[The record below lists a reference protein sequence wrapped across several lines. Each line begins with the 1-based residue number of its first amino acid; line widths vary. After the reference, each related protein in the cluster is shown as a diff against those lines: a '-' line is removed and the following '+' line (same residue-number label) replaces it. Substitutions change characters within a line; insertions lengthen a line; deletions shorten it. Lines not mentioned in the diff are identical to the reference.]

1 MLLHSGLYPPYC
13 RGDTCWAILLHAN
26 HFSPLKAGAA
36 RRGSAVDQGRLGGH
50 DPSWEV
56 RARGRQQSSSDAL
69 PRRLGEAAAHAL
81 DRRGAELVGIGRNAA
96 YRAAAAGELPA
107 IRIGRRLRVPTAR
120 LLELLGIRETERQD
134 IA

>member
-1 MLLHSGLYPPYC
+1 M
-13 RGDTCWAILLHAN
+13 
-26 HFSPLKAGAA
+26 
-36 RRGSAVDQGRLGGH
+36 
-50 DPSWEV
+50 
-56 RARGRQQSSSDAL
+56 
-69 PRRLGEAAAHAL
+69 
-81 DRRGAELVGIGRNAA
+81 GIGRNAA

>member
-1 MLLHSGLYPPYC
+1 MAANSFPVMLSLADSGKLPP
-13 RGDTCWAILLHAN
+13 TLSIA
-26 HFSPLKAGAA
+26 
-36 RRGSAVDQGRLGGH
+36 
-50 DPSWEV
+50 
-56 RARGRQQSSSDAL
+56 
-69 PRRLGEAAAHAL
+69 EA
-81 DRRGAELVGIGRNAA
+81 AELVGIGRNAA